1 MRIRGFLFLGSFFFL
16 FCGFF
21 QITVGAY
28 FLRENYTK
36 TNAKDA
42 KREKSRKLGEKRE
55 RGFAFEAPDTFRM
68 VVFSDFERMFLFR
81 VFRRV
86 FASFI
91 FSRFCREARSDSRRE
106 QDESLLES

>member
-1 MRIRGFLFLGSFFFL
+1 MLCRSVFPTRKSHE
-16 FCGFF
+16 
-21 QITVGAY
+21 T
-28 FLRENYTK
+28 T
-36 TNAKDA
+36 AKNA

-91 FSRFCREARSDSRRE
+91 FSRFLRGFRVDFA
-106 QDESLLES
+106 